1 MRSSPRASSSAPEL
15 TVVTPAYNEAQNL
28 PVLYEA
34 LGETLDETT
43 KWEWIVVDDHS
54 KDDTF
59 ETISKIAAK
68 DSRVRAVRFTR
79 NFGSHRAI
87 LCGLERMNGKCAV
100 VMAADMQDPPE
111 VVPDL
116 LAKWKE
122 GFKVVWAVRA
132 KREGV
137 SAGSLMM
144 SRLYYFM
151 MRRFVGMKDMPA
163 EGADFLLLDRR
174 VAEALREFH
183 ENHFSVFAM
192 ITWMGFK
199 QTGVTYDKKARL
211 HGESGW
217 SLEKKIKLALDS
229 IVSFSYQPMRLIA
242 GLGVFATLAGT
253 IWLACELLCPDLST
267 LGDSWT
273 KFAALLLAVSGLQWA
288 MMGVLGEYL
297 WRALD
302 EARRRPRFLIED
314 STEKPE

>member
-1 MRSSPRASSSAPEL
+1 MKRASSPAPEL
-15 TVVTPAYNEAQNL
+15 SIVTPAFNEEKNL
-28 PVLYEA
+28 PLLYEKLVA
-34 LGETLDETT
+34 ELDGAA
-43 KWEWIVVDDHS
+43 KWEWIVIDDHS
-54 KDDTF
+54 RDETF
-59 ETISKIAAK
+59 KVLSDLAAK
-68 DSRVRAVRFTR
+68 DPRVRGVRFTR

-87 LCGLERMNGKCAV
+87 LCGLERMKGACAV
-100 VMAADMQDPPE
+100 VMAADLQDPPE
-111 VVPDL
+111 VVPEL

-122 GFKVVWAVRA
+122 GFKVVWAVRS

-137 SAGSLMM
+137 GAGSLFM

-151 MRRFVGMKDMPA
+151 MRRFVGLKDMPA

-174 VAEALREFH
+174 VAEALRQFH

-199 QTGVTYDKKARL
+199 QTGVVYDKKARL

-217 SLEKKIKLALDS
+217 SLEKKLKLALDS
-229 IVSFSYQPMRLIA
+229 IVSFSYQPMRLISA
-242 GLGVFATLAGT
+242 LGLLSMLAGG
-253 IWLACELLCPDLST
+253 IWLAWELLNPDLST
-267 LGDSWT
+267 LGEGWSR
-273 KFAALLLAVSGLQWA
+273 FAALLLMVSGMQWA

-314 STEKPE
+314 STPDEGGQ